1 MTVSSRTPEGFPE
14 RCVLCGAVTRLEFSG
29 PAGDAPCPNCGCLVW
44 KSAQLLDQFQ
54 TRFGDHLFLT
64 RDEISPEMSLA
75 AFDIDSM
82 EVVELVMQFEDTFG
96 VSIPDEDYDRLRTIG
111 DVIRYIQQRQNDRGE
126 DRPPSGDDQ

>member
-1 MTVSSRTPEGFPE
+1 
-14 RCVLCGAVTRLEFSG
+14 
-29 PAGDAPCPNCGCLVW
+29 
-44 KSAQLLDQFQ
+44 
-54 TRFGDHLFLT
+54 
-64 RDEISPEMSLA
+64 MSLA